1 MGTYRHNGGQLES
14 PTSAE
19 CIPGIWRCP
28 PPACPTSHCSGSHDP
43 EAALVSSFPTLT
55 RAQSCSFP
63 IYCFFI
69 FSPSSHSHSLGSD
82 LRRPCLDGCGTLTG
96 LPQFTWPSSHLAFS
110 TARGTSIKGV
120 NSHLS
125 LPFHVATFWEGLC
138 TAGHVA
144 LGALTETPFLLP
156 WCQPHSF
163 PPAHNTHLLSHLHP
177 LLYILP
183 GDVPNLYCF

>member
-19 CIPGIWRCP
+19 YIPGIWRCP

-69 FSPSSHSHSLGSD
+69 FSPSSHSHSQGSD

-96 LPQFTWPSSHLAFS
+96 LPQFSLFMSPPSGKDCALLV
-110 TARGTSIKGV
+110 TSLWAP
-120 NSHLS
+120 SQRPPSFCH
-125 LPFHVATFWEGLC
+125 
-138 TAGHVA
+138 
-144 LGALTETPFLLP
+144 GALATQSRPP
-156 WCQPHSF
+156 SF
-163 PPAHNTHLLSHLHP
+163 PPADNTLLLSHLHP
-177 LLYILP
+177 LLYILL